1 MSPFGYDG
9 THDLKSLSRNVIMQ
23 VLFPAAF
30 GIVQQIVLV
39 PVH

>member
-1 MSPFGYDG
+1 MAPFGYDG

-30 GIVQQIVLV
+30 IAQQIVLV